1 MTSPQSPASAKV
13 WERIDAEKRRD
24 RMIKRVSI
32 SAWTV
37 TMVLVLALLGLELAS
52 ALQMARAAMVGA
64 VPWMTVL
71 GSAFPGLIIL
81 GVLSVLIATLS
92 TVAMFFR
99 LRTAT
104 LDEIQLRLASLE
116 EMIVNRTAP

>member
-37 TMVLVLALLGLELAS
+37 TVVLVLALLGLELAS
-52 ALQMARAAMVGA
+52 ALQMARAAMVGV

-71 GSAFPGLIIL
+71 GGATPGLIIL
-81 GVLSVLIATLS
+81 SVLSVLIATLS

-104 LDEIQLRLASLE
+104 LDEIQLRLAALE

>member
-13 WERIDAEKRRD
+13 WERIEAEKQRD

-104 LDEIQLRLASLE
+104 LDEIQLRLAALE
-116 EMIVNRTAP
+116 EMIVNRPAP

>member
-1 MTSPQSPASAKV
+1 
-13 WERIDAEKRRD
+13 
-24 RMIKRVSI
+24 
-32 SAWTV
+32 
-37 TMVLVLALLGLELAS
+37 
-52 ALQMARAAMVGA
+52 MARAAMVGA

>member
-1 MTSPQSPASAKV
+1 MTLPQATASAKI
-13 WERIDAEKRRD
+13 WERIDAEKHRD
-24 RMIKRVSI
+24 RIIKRVSVG
-32 SAWTV
+32 AWTV
-37 TMVLVLALLGLELAS
+37 TLVLVVALLVVEAAS
-52 ALQMARAAMVGA
+52 VLQMVRAATVGA
-64 VPWMTVL
+64 ASWTSVL

-104 LDEIQLRLASLE
+104 LDEIHLRLAGLE

>member
-104 LDEIQLRLASLE
+104 LDEIQLRLAALE
-116 EMIVNRTAP
+116 EMIVNRPAP